1 MRLGLTLLRLPPDA
15 FWAMT
20 PRELAACLTP
30 PASAGACSR
39 TGLESLMHRFPDI

>member
-20 PRELAACLTP
+20 PLELAACLPPRATP
-30 PASAGACSR
+30 GGCSR
-39 TGLESLMHRFPDI
+39 AGLEALMHRFPDT